1 MNLSK
6 LAQLANVSV
15 STVSK
20 ALSDSPEISE
30 ATKKHIIE
38 IAKASGCYEKYYK
51 PKYPHKLI
59 AVICPEILGNHY
71 GKMATYMEKEISEY
85 DGTMVL
91 SVSNFSAQKQVEL
104 IEYYTKYAHADGI
117 IVIEPASKIKNATDI
132 PIVQIGFEN
141 ESRNADCVK
150 AEIGPA
156 MEEAVRYLRG
166 LGHKKIGFIG
176 EELAHPEYDAF
187 IKAMKRTY
195 IPVENDHV
203 IISQKRFEDA
213 GYLAMDDMLKSDNLP
228 TVIFAAYSHIALGIL
243 QRLNEANIRVPED
256 ISLIC
261 MDDILPIPY
270 SDRELSCIKMHL
282 DELSAT
288 AIDLLYQKIRRSYV
302 KTKHSVSVIR
312 QFSPGETIG
321 RARQT

>member
-30 ATKKHIIE
+30 ATKTHIIE
-38 IAKASGCYEKYYK
+38 IAKANGCYEKYYK

-71 GKMATYMEKEISEY
+71 GKMATYMEKEIAEY

-91 SVSNFSAQKQVEL
+91 SVSNFSASKQAEL
-104 IEYYTKYAHADGI
+104 IEYYTKYAHVDGL
-117 IVIEPASKIKNATDI
+117 IVIEPAAKIKNTTDV

-141 ESRNADCVK
+141 ESKHADCVK

-176 EELAHPEYDAF
+176 EELAVPEHEAF
-187 IKAMKRTY
+187 MKVMKRMF
-195 IPVENDHV
+195 IPINDAHV
-203 IISQKRFEDA
+203 IISQRRFEDA
-213 GYLAMDDMLKSDNLP
+213 GYQAVDEMLKRNDLP

-243 QRLNEANIRVPED
+243 QRLHEANVKVPED
-256 ISLIC
+256 VSLIC

-270 SDRELSCIKMHL
+270 SDRELSCIRMHL
-282 DELSAT
+282 NELSAT

-312 QFSPGETIG
+312 EFSHGQTVG
-321 RARQT
+321 KAR

>member
-1 MNLSK
+1 MNLTK

-20 ALSDSPEISE
+20 ALSDNPEISE

-38 IAKASGCYEKYYK
+38 IAKANGCYEKYYK

-91 SVSNFSAQKQVEL
+91 SVSNFSPKKQEEL
-104 IEYYTKYAHADGI
+104 IEYYTKYAHADGV
-117 IVIEPASKIKNATDI
+117 IVIEPASKIKNTTDV

-141 ESRNADCVK
+141 ESRDTDCVK

-156 MEEAVRYLRG
+156 MEEAVRYLRS

-176 EELAHPEYDAF
+176 EELARPEHEAF
-187 IKAMKRTY
+187 IKVMKRMF
-195 IPVENDHV
+195 IPTDSAHV
-203 IISQKRFEDA
+203 IVSQRRFEDA
-213 GYLAMDDMLKSDNLP
+213 GYQAMDEMLKRNDLP

-243 QRLNEANIRVPED
+243 QRLNEASIRVPED

-270 SDRELSCIKMHL
+270 SDRELSCIRMHL

-312 QFSPGETIG
+312 QFSPGQTVG
-321 RARQT
+321 RTR